1 VNVPF
6 HAATPSTPTTSLAP
20 SDAEII
26 TQLKQQLDATTRQ
39 LDSTSRQLDR
49 TSERLQ
55 LSELRVQLLEDR
67 LRLQRMAKYGPGSE
81 KLTNQQ
87 LELLELEPGVSNLEV
102 AAEGEREALP
112 ATQDKKKRKHPGR
125 QTLPANL
132 PRVER
137 VIACASEQCVCV
149 GCGQSTVVIGYEE
162 SEQLD
167 VEPVKYFV
175 LVTRREKRACKC
187 CEERGVMAAPLPPRI
202 IEKSLVSNQII
213 VDAIISKYSNH
224 CPLYRQSVILL
235 RDAGIDI
242 SRATID
248 GWVMRVGDLLM
259 PLVAVMGR
267 QLVGGTYIQADETPV
282 DVQTR
287 DGRSRNHPGYL
298 WQYGTPGGAT
308 IFEFRMGRGREGPMR
323 FLENFAGML
332 QTDAYAAYDRVGGPK
347 MVHAGCWAHCRR
359 RFVEAT
365 KLNQQDIASAR
376 IVAQMAK
383 LFAID
388 AEARDEN
395 MDHAA
400 RHALRMERAPWVLAE
415 LKAQIETASRTA
427 LPSSPLGKASAYTLR
442 LWDKLTRFLDYP
454 ELELSNN
461 LAENSMRPVAL
472 GRRNWTHIGHA
483 KAGPRVAAILSIVE
497 TCRRLKIPIRDTS
510 QLCCQGSLTHPSK
523 DFHNSLPLPGP
534 PAICNCQYAFI

>member
-1 VNVPF
+1 MSAKSHP
-6 HAATPSTPTTSLAP
+6 ATPSEATTSFAA

-26 TQLKQQLDATTRQ
+26 KQLKQQLDATTQ
-39 LDSTSRQLDR
+39 
-49 TSERLQ
+49 RLQ
-55 LSELRVQLLEDR
+55 LSELRVQLLEEK
-67 LRLQRMAKYGPGSE
+67 LRLQRIAKYGPGSE
-81 KLTNQQ
+81 KLTSLQ

-102 AAEGEREALP
+102 AAEGERDALP
-112 ATQDKKKRKHPGR
+112 ATPDKQKRKRHPGR

-137 VIACASEQCVCV
+137 VIACTSEQCVCG
-149 GCGQSTVVIGYEE
+149 GCGQATTLIGYEE

-175 LVTRREKRACKC
+175 LVTRREKRACKR

-202 IEKSLVSNQII
+202 IEKSLVSDQVI

-235 RDAGIDI
+235 RDAGINI

-248 GWVMRVGDLLM
+248 GWVMRVGDLLT
-259 PLVAVMGR
+259 PLVGVMR
-267 QLVGGTYIQADETPV
+267 NQLLEGTYIQADETPV

-298 WQYGTPGGAT
+298 WQYGTPRGAT
-308 IFEFRMGRGREGPMR
+308 IFEFRMGRGREGPTR
-323 FLENFAGML
+323 FLQHFEGIL

-347 MVHAGCWAHCRR
+347 MVHAACWAHSRR

-365 KLNQQDIASAR
+365 KLNPQDVASTR

-395 MDHAA
+395 LDHAA
-400 RHALRMERAPWVLAE
+400 RHMLRIERAPLVLAE
-415 LKAQIETASRTA
+415 LKAQIEAANRTA
-427 LPSSPLGKASAYTLR
+427 LPSSPLGKAAAYTLR

-472 GRRNWTHIGHA
+472 GRRNWTHIGHK

-497 TCRRLKIPIRDTS
+497 TCCRLKIPVRDY
-510 QLCCQGSLTHPSK
+510 LAAV
-523 DFHNSLPLPGP
+523 LPGLANSSIQKLP
-534 PAICNCQYAFI
+534 ELTPTAWAANNL